1 MRTSGFVKMKS
12 AIDLTASIERCEKM
26 PRKNSLASLMMLIT
40 SMLIFGTI
48 GVFRRLIPLSSGLI
62 ASIRGLAG
70 ALVLI
75 LFIKLR
81 GRKIR
86 TGIGRK
92 TALLLI
98 FSGAVI
104 GFNWILLFESYNYT
118 TVPVATLC
126 YYMQPT
132 IVVIAST
139 LLFREKMTP
148 RKAVCSIL
156 ALAGMFLIS
165 GVAEGG
171 NPPASEIQGIL
182 LGLGAA
188 VLYSTVVLMNKV
200 IRKVDPFEKTII
212 QLFSAGAVLIPY
224 LMVTEDVSKIRFTP
238 QMAGLL
244 AIVVIVHTGI
254 AYALYFGSMDG
265 LRTQTVALFSYID
278 PVTALLLSAMILHER
293 MTPGGIIGAVMIIGS
308 AIACEL

>member
-1 MRTSGFVKMKS
+1 
-12 AIDLTASIERCEKM
+12 
-26 PRKNSLASLMMLIT
+26 MMLIT

-62 ASIRGLAG
+62 ASVRGIAG
-70 ALVLI
+70 ALFLI
-75 LFIKLR
+75 LLTKLR

-92 TALLLI
+92 TTLLLAL
-98 FSGAVI
+98 SGAVI
-104 GFNWILLFESYNYT
+104 GFNWILLFEAYNYT
-118 TVPVATLC
+118 TGSVATLC

-156 ALAGMFLIS
+156 ALVGMFLIS

-171 NPPASEIQGIL
+171 SPPASEIQGIL

-188 VLYSTVVLMNKV
+188 VLYSTVVLMNKT

-224 LMVTEDVSKIRFTP
+224 LMVTEDSSQISFTP

-244 AIVVIVHTGI
+244 AIVVIIHTGI

-278 PVTALLLSAMILHER
+278 PVTALLLSAIILHER
-293 MTPGGIIGAVMIIGS
+293 MTPGGILGAVMIIGS
-308 AIACEL
+308 AIACEI